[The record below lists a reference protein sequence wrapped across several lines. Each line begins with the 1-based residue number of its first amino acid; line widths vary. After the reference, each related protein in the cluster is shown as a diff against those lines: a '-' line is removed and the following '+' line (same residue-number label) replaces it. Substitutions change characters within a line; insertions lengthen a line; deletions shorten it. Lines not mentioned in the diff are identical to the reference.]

1 MAGQLIAGRCYHC
14 GRPRP
19 VVPGTVAVLG
29 LEAQAAGR
37 PLGWLCATCEGL
49 PGAAWAFVDAARAWS
64 PAAEVSRTAVVGQE
78 VSQIPLVLPSAAP
91 GNWLAMSPFG
101 PAARARH

>member
-1 MAGQLIAGRCYHC
+1 MVAQLAAGRCYHC

-19 VVPGTVAVLG
+19 VVPGTVAALG

-64 PAAEVSRTAVVGQE
+64 PEVEVSRTAVVGQG
-78 VSQIPLVLPSAAP
+78 VSQLPLVLPSTAP
-91 GNWLAMSPFG
+91 GDWSAMSPFG